1 MQKWG
6 REGGRGG
13 GATFLLLFSLFTF
26 TECGESKVPF
36 NTFQIFSLLCQPC
49 KILIQVSAV
58 LKPYIICTF
67 LIHYGSLQEMFTDL
81 FDFVW
86 NTQKRK
92 RKRLFLSAQAR
103 CSLLL
108 KSFLYPLCPMW
119 VQSGIF
125 ICPII
130 VLNLIISF
138 NFCAGLGFN
147 VFWFVKCMK
156 IRKLEIEIISIQ
168 HNSFIYTI
176 HC

>member
-1 MQKWG
+1 MNWG
-6 REGGRGG
+6 RGGGGG

-26 TECGESKVPF
+26 TERGESKVPF

-92 RKRLFLSAQAR
+92 WKRLFLSAQAR
-103 CSLLL
+103 CSLVL

-130 VLNLIISF
+130 VLNLIINL
-138 NFCAGLGFN
+138 NFCARLGFN
-147 VFWFVKCMK
+147 VFLVCKLYEDKKNRKVK
-156 IRKLEIEIISIQ
+156 
-168 HNSFIYTI
+168 
-176 HC
+176 